1 MGFFDPP
8 YGAPQ
13 PTKIAYIDGRPSS
26 VQLQRVQLL
35 VHPNQPQQRELI
47 FEQDIITIGTREDND
62 VVLATDDTISRYHC
76 QILQEDERYLLIDRN
91 STNGTHINGV
101 RVREAYLSP
110 GATIAVGNTH
120 IRFNPF
126 QERVH
131 ISPAQAER
139 FGDIVGK
146 SLKMREIFSVIEKI
160 APTNA
165 TVIIEGETGTGKEV
179 IAQTIHKVSS
189 RSQGPFVVFDCGAVP
204 ESLIESELFGH
215 EKGSFTGAVMSRK
228 GLFEMADSGTLFMD
242 ELGELALDLQPKL
255 LRVLEQREVRRV
267 GANKSS
273 PINVRVIAATN
284 RSLEDEVRAGHF
296 REDLFYRLCVVRLY
310 LPALRERR
318 EDIPLLVHHL
328 LEHKRF
334 NRDDLDE
341 QRRRVRSIER
351 EALDALARYAWPGNV
366 RELVN
371 VIERACSMAETD
383 CIRVMDLPDH
393 ISGLHPRLGDLTR
406 DLTRQAHAELGAQR
420 TEPTEEPLSSDDAGW
435 GQSLP
440 QRELL
445 NHKPFK
451 EAKEEWIAIFEQDYL
466 TELLIRHKGNIS
478 QASREADIDR
488 KYFRKLMQKYG
499 IEADD
504 GHDA

>member
-1 MGFFDPP
+1 MGISDLP
-8 YGAPQ
+8 YGAPR
-13 PTKIAYIDGRPSS
+13 PTKIAYINGRPSS
-26 VQLQRVQLL
+26 LQLQRIQLL
-35 VHPNQPQQRELI
+35 VNPNQNNQREHI

-62 VVLATDDTISRYHC
+62 LVLAADDTISRQHC
-76 QILQEDERYLLIDRN
+76 HIIQEDDRYLLIDRN

-101 RVREAYLSP
+101 RVREAYISP

-126 QERVH
+126 QERIS
-131 ISPAQAER
+131 ISPAETER

-146 SLKMREIFSVIEKI
+146 SIKMREIFSVIEKI
-160 APTNA
+160 SPTSA

-228 GLFEMADSGTLFMD
+228 GLFEMADGGTIFLD

-255 LRVLEQREVRRV
+255 LRVLEQREVRRI

-284 RSLEDEVRAGHF
+284 RALEQEVRAGNF
-296 REDLFYRLCVVRLY
+296 REDLFYRLSVVRLY

-318 EDIPLLVHHL
+318 EDIPLLVNHFLHS
-328 LEHKRF
+328 KRF
-334 NRDDLDE
+334 NRMHDSE
-341 QRRRVRSIER
+341 EMRVRSIER
-351 EALDALARYAWPGNV
+351 EAVEALQRYDWPGNV

-371 VIERACSMAETD
+371 VIERACSMTDTD
-383 CIRVMDLPDH
+383 CIRLLDLPDH
-393 ISGLHPRLGDLTR
+393 ISGANTRFGDNIPL
-406 DLTRQAHAELGAQR
+406 QELGAHR
-420 TEPTEEPLSSDDAGW
+420 TEPVSDEEFGSEASWDA
-435 GQSLP
+435 LP
-440 QRELL
+440 DRKAF

-451 EAKEEWIAIFEQDYL
+451 EAKEEWISIFEQDYL
-466 TELLIRHKGNIS
+466 TELLVRHKGNIS

-488 KYFRKLMQKYG
+488 KYFRKLMQKYN

-504 GHDA
+504 LND

>member
-1 MGFFDPP
+1 MGLSDLP

-13 PTKIAYIDGRPSS
+13 PTKIAYVNGRPSTL
-26 VQLQRVQLL
+26 QLQRVQLL
-35 VHPNQPQQRELI
+35 VHPGLPKQREHI

-62 VVLATDDTISRYHC
+62 LILAADDTISRYHC
-76 QILQEDERYLLIDRN
+76 QIIQEDERYILIDRN

-101 RVREAYLSP
+101 RVREAFISP

-126 QERVH
+126 QERVN
-131 ISPAQAER
+131 INPAESER

-146 SLKMREIFSVIEKI
+146 SVKMREIFSVIEKI
-160 APTNA
+160 APTSA

-189 RSQGPFVVFDCGAVP
+189 RNNGPFVVFDCGAVP

-228 GLFEMADSGTLFMD
+228 GLFEMADGGTIFLD

-255 LRVLEQREVRRV
+255 LRVLEQREVRRI

-284 RSLEDEVRAGHF
+284 RALEQEVRAGNF
-296 REDLFYRLCVVRLY
+296 REDLFYRLSVVRLY
-310 LPALRERR
+310 LPSLRERR
-318 EDIPLLVHHL
+318 EDIPLLVNHFIHS
-328 LEHKRF
+328 KRF
-334 NRDDLDE
+334 NKLHDE
-341 QRRRVRSIER
+341 ETLRVRSIER
-351 EALDALARYAWPGNV
+351 EAINALERYDWPGNV

-383 CIRVMDLPDH
+383 CIRLLDLPDH
-393 ISGLHPRLGDLTR
+393 ISGLNPRLGDLV
-406 DLTRQAHAELGAQR
+406 HAPYQQELGAQR
-420 TEPTEEPLSSDDAGW
+420 TEPVHEE
-435 GQSLP
+435 
-440 QRELL
+440 ELL
-445 NHKPFK
+445 SENTWEDLPDRDTFHHKPFK
-451 EAKEEWIAIFEQDYL
+451 EAKEEWISIFEQDYL

-488 KYFRKLMQKYG
+488 KYFRKLMQKYN

-504 GHDA
+504 LTE